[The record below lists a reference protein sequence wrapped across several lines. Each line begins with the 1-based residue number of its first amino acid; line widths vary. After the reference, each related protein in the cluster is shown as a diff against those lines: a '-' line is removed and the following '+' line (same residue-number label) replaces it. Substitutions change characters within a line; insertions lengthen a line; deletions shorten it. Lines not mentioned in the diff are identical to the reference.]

1 MQSRSLSLLSLT
13 VSVFFALTGCQTD
26 IEPGVAITP
35 SSVSSTGNTVTSNTF
50 RYTDAVFYYRDQSE
64 EYVEM
69 PLKNQ
74 AGTYGSSPKG
84 LIIDPATGAINVNKS
99 ESGLTYR
106 VWFKPT
112 GSSETVSSE
121 VTIAGINFQ
130 SRVYNLASGDV
141 VAKPFYNVQHNAA
154 APFGVESKAAGSEF
168 ANDND
173 RAVASLLNEN
183 TLQRKPNGV
192 EIDGLSGA
200 IDLRKAVDNGVF
212 GVKPIDGTVK
222 TFRLYYRLNDGS
234 RKALNY
240 IDVRLH
246 YYSRAS
252 AVPSSLLSQANYK
265 TSATF
270 RQATPSISGT
280 PTVTDVAMNTE
291 RPTRPPD
298 IIIVGD

>member
-1 MQSRSLSLLSLT
+1 MKSRSLSFLSLT
-13 VSVFFALTGCQTD
+13 VSVCFALTGCQKD
-26 IEPGVAITP
+26 IEPGVAINP
-35 SSVSSTGNTVTSNTF
+35 SSVSSAGNTVTSSTF
-50 RYTDAVFYYRDQSE
+50 RYADAVFYYREQSE
-64 EYVEM
+64 EYVEK

-84 LIIDPATGAINVNKS
+84 LVIDPTSGAININKS
-99 ESGLTYR
+99 ESGLTYQ

-112 GSSETVSSE
+112 GSSETVNSE

-141 VAKPFYNVQHNAA
+141 VARPFYNVQHNVA
-154 APFGVESKAAGSEF
+154 APFGVENKAAGSEF

-173 RAVASLLNEN
+173 RAVAALLSA
-183 TLQRKPNGV
+183 TTGQKKTTGV

-200 IDLRKAVDNGVF
+200 IDLRKAVENGVF
-212 GVKPIDGTVK
+212 GVKPVDGTMK
-222 TFRLYYRLNDGS
+222 NFRLYYRLNDGS

-252 AVPSSLLSQANYK
+252 AVPASLLAQANYK
-265 TSATF
+265 TKATF
-270 RQATPSISGT
+270 RQATLSLGDT
-280 PTVTDVAMNTE
+280 PTSTDVEMNAS

-298 IIIVGD
+298 VIIVAD